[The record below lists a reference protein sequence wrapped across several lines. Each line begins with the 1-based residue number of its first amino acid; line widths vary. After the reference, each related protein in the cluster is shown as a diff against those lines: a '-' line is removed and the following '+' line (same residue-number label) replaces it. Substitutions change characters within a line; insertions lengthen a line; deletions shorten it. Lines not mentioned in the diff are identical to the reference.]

1 MWPGIR
7 HIPNLSGKSM
17 PDKSEDPIVQTFLRI
32 ADVCRATGLP
42 RSTIYELAARGS
54 FPKQVRLSPRAVGW
68 VEAEVLQWQR
78 ARISERDGGTDAEGA
93 A

>member
-1 MWPGIR
+1 MTP
-7 HIPNLSGKSM
+7 
-17 PDKSEDPIVQTFLRI
+17 TFLRI

-42 RSTIYELAARGS
+42 RATIYEMVGKGT

-68 VEAEVLQWQR
+68 IESEILEWQQ
-78 ARISERDGGTDAEGA
+78 ARIAHRDTQGLILRPSKA

>member
-1 MWPGIR
+1 MT
-7 HIPNLSGKSM
+7 
-17 PDKSEDPIVQTFLRI
+17 ETQTFLRI

-42 RSTIYELAARGS
+42 QSTIYEMVSRGT

-68 VEAEVLQWQR
+68 VESEVLDWQS
-78 ARISERDGGTDAEGA
+78 ARIAERDGVA